1 MWANSNPCLT
11 GVNMPIL
18 NGKNVVDLEVD
29 GVVSGDYPD
38 FSDAYF
44 SNGCYE
50 DGTPLTEDEL
60 NQLTDLAGDVLW
72 EMAFESLH

>member
-1 MWANSNPCLT
+1 
-11 GVNMPIL
+11 MPML

-29 GVVSGDYPD
+29 GVDPRDYPD

-50 DGTPLTEDEL
+50 DGTPLTDEELERL
-60 NQLTDLAGDVLW
+60 NDLASDVLW
-72 EMAFESLH
+72 EMAFYRLH